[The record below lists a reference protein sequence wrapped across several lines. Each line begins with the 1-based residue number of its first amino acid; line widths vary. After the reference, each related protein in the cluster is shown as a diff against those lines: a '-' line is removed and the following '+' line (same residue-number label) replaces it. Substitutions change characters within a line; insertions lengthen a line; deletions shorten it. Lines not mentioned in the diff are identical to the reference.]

1 MATTSLKLPDELKQ
15 RTTAAAQRL
24 GITPHAFMVGAIEQA
39 AMNAE
44 TRAKFIAAATAARK
58 NTLKSGEGYDANE
71 VHAYLKKR
79 ITDKKAVRPKA
90 KSWRA

>member
-1 MATTSLKLPDELKQ
+1 MSTTSLKLPDKLKQ

-39 AMNAE
+39 ALSAE
-44 TRAKFIAAATAARK
+44 ARGKFIAESAAARRT
-58 NTLKSGEGYDANE
+58 TLKSGKGYDAEE
-71 VHAYLKKR
+71 VHAYLKRR
-79 ITDKKAVRPKA
+79 IVDKKVLRPKA